1 MRTEI
6 DVNKGW
12 LRKYL
17 PNAEAIEGN
26 RFLRI
31 FGRALTRPSLWHLN
45 RHSVAKGVAI
55 GLITGLVPGPF
66 QILSAAAFAIA
77 FRANL
82 AVAAL
87 TTFYTNPITFIPLYI
102 LAYKI
107 GAFATGTTAPPP
119 PIAEFKA
126 LGMVEMIKQAFFWI
140 YSLGDTLL
148 IGLAIQSTLF
158 AVIGYFSVQFGW
170 RWLVLRKWKSRK
182 QKVPVMPA
190 P

>member
-1 MRTEI
+1 
-6 DVNKGW
+6 VNKGW
-12 LRKYL
+12 LKKYL
-17 PNAEAIEGN
+17 PSAEAINTN
-26 RFLRI
+26 RALRV
-31 FGRALTRPSLWHLN
+31 FGRTLTRPNLWHLN

-55 GLITGLVPGPF
+55 GLITGLIPGPF
-66 QILSAAAFAIA
+66 QILGAAACAIA

-107 GAFATGTTAPPP
+107 GAFVTGTTAPPP
-119 PIAEFKA
+119 AIAEFKA

-170 RWLVLRKWKSRK
+170 RWLVLRKWRSRR
-182 QKVPVMPA
+182 QKHPATPVP
-190 P
+190 